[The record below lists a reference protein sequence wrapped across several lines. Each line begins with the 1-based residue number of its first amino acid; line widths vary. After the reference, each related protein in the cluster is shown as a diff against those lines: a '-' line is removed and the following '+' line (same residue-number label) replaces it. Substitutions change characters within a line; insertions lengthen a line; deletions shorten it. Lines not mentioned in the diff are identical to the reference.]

1 MKELNVNFLY
11 RLFTELKKVKD
22 DQIEEDKKKWS
33 KEINSD
39 SNQNSIN
46 FYKKKIEEK
55 EKRLQ
60 F

>member
-55 EKRLQ
+55 EKRVQ

>member
-1 MKELNVNFLY
+1 
-11 RLFTELKKVKD
+11 LFTEIKKIKD
-22 DQIEEDKKKWS
+22 DQTEDDKKKWA

-55 EKRLQ
+55 EKRVLWI
-60 F
+60 FLFNLKLF